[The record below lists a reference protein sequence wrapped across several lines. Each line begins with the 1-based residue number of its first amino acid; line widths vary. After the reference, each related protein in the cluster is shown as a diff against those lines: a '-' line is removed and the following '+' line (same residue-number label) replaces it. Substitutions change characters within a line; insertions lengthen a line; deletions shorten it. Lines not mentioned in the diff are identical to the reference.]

1 MTDTKKT
8 RTPRTAESITKGALE
23 LPLEERAALRDK
35 LIASVNAE
43 IGDLAAKATAAA
55 KLGTA

>member
-1 MTDTKKT
+1 MSDTKKT

-35 LIASVNAE
+35 LIASVNDE
-43 IGDLAAKATAAA
+43 IALLAAKATAAA
-55 KLGTA
+55 KLGKA